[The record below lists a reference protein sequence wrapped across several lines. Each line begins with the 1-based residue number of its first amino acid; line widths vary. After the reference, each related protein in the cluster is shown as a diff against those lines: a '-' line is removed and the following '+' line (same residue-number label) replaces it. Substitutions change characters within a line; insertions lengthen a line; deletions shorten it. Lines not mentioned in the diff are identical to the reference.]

1 MGIPLTVHNVL
12 QFLIRALPEA
22 RCIFL
27 DNDFVFDV
35 LREYGN
41 TVHRK
46 FQFALLAF
54 LQYFGIDSYIEKYRA
69 VSAAVV
75 FRVLV
80 EDDLHHSCTGIV
92 DTGCQAD
99 FVFSFDIDRRIVG
112 FQLLRELN
120 GDIVSGFNN
129 LILYGNRR
137 FKLQQ
142 PVVWNYRPVCYR
154 LSIQKQFHIL
164 QTVLDF
170 LRSRCGCRRCT
181 CTALCSCTSL
191 CRKS

>member
-1 MGIPLTVHNVL
+1 MGISLTVHNVL
-12 QFLIRALPEA
+12 QRWIRALPEA
-22 RCIFL
+22 RCIFF

-35 LREYGN
+35 PREYGN
-41 TVHRK
+41 TVHRN

-54 LQYFGIDSYIEKYRA
+54 LLYFGIDGYIEKYRA

-80 EDDLHHSCTGIV
+80 KDDLHHSCTGVI

-99 FVFSFDIDRRIVG
+99 SAFSFDIDSRIVG
-112 FQLLRELN
+112 FQLLRKLN
-120 GDIVSGFNN
+120 GDIVSGMNI

-142 PVVWNYRPVCYR
+142 LVVWNYRPVCYR
-154 LSIQKQFHIL
+154 LSIQKQLHIL
-164 QTVLDF
+164 QTILNF